1 MLIPLSKSRS
11 YKNKYFKQLVA
22 VRHLHYFSL
31 GVNCF
36 KTLELWI
43 GVPARNFCGSVC
55 KNMAVILADPICSE
69 LLLRFQRVKVIKYS
83 ILITICEKTYVF
95 YPALWGSSFSCVF
108 QLISSKSQKSRPT

>member
-1 MLIPLSKSRS
+1 VKPDKKKKKKIPLSKSRS

-55 KNMAVILADPICSE
+55 KKNGRYIGRPHMLGIIASVSE
-69 LLLRFQRVKVIKYS
+69 S
-83 ILITICEKTYVF
+83 
-95 YPALWGSSFSCVF
+95 
-108 QLISSKSQKSRPT
+108 